1 MAPVSVAQRQ
11 RNRCEKLKNE
21 GNYDDY
27 KTKQSLYMKQYRA
40 TKNTKN
46 NDLQKEEKL
55 KKTEENRLKE
65 KLRKRIY
72 QEKKKSQCIIT

>member
-1 MAPVSVAQRQ
+1 MAPVSAGQKQ
-11 RNRCEKLKNE
+11 RNRHEKLKNE

-27 KTKQSLYMKQYRA
+27 KTKQPLYMKQYRA
-40 TKNTKN
+40 TKKTKI

-65 KLRKRIY
+65 KLPDRIY
-72 QEKKKSQCIIT
+72 GEKKKSQCIIT